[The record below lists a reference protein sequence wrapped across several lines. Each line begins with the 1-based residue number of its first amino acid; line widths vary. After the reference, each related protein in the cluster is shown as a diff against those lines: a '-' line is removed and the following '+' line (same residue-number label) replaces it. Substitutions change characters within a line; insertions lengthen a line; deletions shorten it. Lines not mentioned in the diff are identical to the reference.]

1 MLSRRS
7 CLSLVRTA
15 SRILGT
21 AYSRTA
27 ASRSSAGFLI
37 SAWLDAFVTLLP
49 VRKLIGYGM
58 GDQLRDVWKSGVSAL
73 LMAAAVYALGR
84 LALPLAVKLAAQV
97 LLGGAVYALFNLGLK
112 NENLTY
118 LLNTLRGLLHR
129 RAAGN

>member
-1 MLSRRS
+1 MLIVLAVSVLGFRS
-7 CLSLVRTA
+7 VRA
-15 SRILGT
+15 I
-21 AYSRTA
+21 A
-27 ASRSSAGFLI
+27 AGFLI